1 MLINI
6 IIIPLTFIMLLA
18 AFYTMIDI
26 LVRPLFCIVWD
37 TVKAIKAIKS
47 ITRSKVSYGHRTNNT
62 TI

>member
-6 IIIPLTFIMLLA
+6 IIIPLIFIILLA

-37 TVKAIKAIKS
+37 TAKAIKS
-47 ITRSKVSYGHRTNNT
+47 IKGVR
-62 TI
+62 